1 MPLKA
6 GSSQATVSQ
15 NIREFS
21 HGATY
26 QKTAKKFGA
35 SKAHR
40 QAIAVAM
47 STARK
52 SRKGGK

>member
-1 MPLKA
+1 MPLKS
-6 GSSQATVSQ
+6 GSSKGVISD

-35 SKAHR
+35 SKAHK
-40 QAIAVAM
+40 QAIAVAF
-47 STARK
+47 SNARK
-52 SRKGGK
+52 SRKGK